1 MQRVSRL
8 INQTRHIS
16 LPKPYMYNNMSIFN
30 RSVSNKSGIEAPT
43 QYGDTIFGKIIRK
56 EIPADIVYED
66 DICLAFND
74 INPQA
79 PTHILII
86 PKKAIPR
93 ISLANNDDKEILGH
107 LMLCANKIAKDINL
121 DDGYRLVINDGKN
134 GGQTV
139 YHLHVHLIGGRQLT
153 WPPG

>member
-1 MQRVSRL
+1 
-8 INQTRHIS
+8 
-16 LPKPYMYNNMSIFN
+16 MYNNMNIFN
-30 RSVSNKSGIEAPT
+30 RNVSNKSGIEPPT